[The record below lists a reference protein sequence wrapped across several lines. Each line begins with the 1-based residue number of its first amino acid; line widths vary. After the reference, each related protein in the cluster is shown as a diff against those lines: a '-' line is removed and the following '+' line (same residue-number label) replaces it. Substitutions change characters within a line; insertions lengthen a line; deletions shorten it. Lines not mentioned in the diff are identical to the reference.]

1 MFGSSEQNIDFPAPI
16 PVHLTYQTAFVDDA
30 GKLQIRDDVYGRDA
44 RLLAV
49 LKGDERRVADVP
61 IERQSTGTRHQAVRM
76 QPPRGANFFEALFG
90 GPPQYQYRP
99 GGPPRAEYRP
109 GAPIRSR

>member
-1 MFGSSEQNIDFPAPI
+1 MFGSAEQNIDFPTPI

-30 GKLQIRDDVYGRDA
+30 GKLQIREDIYGRDA

-49 LKGDERRVADVP
+49 LKGDERRMADVA
-61 IERQSTGTRHQAVRM
+61 IERQSSGTRHQAVRM
-76 QPPRGANFFEALFG
+76 NPPRQGGPNFFEALFG

-99 GGPPRAEYRP
+99 GRAEYRP
-109 GAPIRSR
+109 GAPIRAR